1 MTLLLFAL
9 ACTTAILQLS
19 STTDHTMNFNQRYQA
34 ALQSHLSEPST
45 IESSSV
51 AAHLLGQEAAQS
63 GMDVLNLVRTHEQA
77 MIRLTIDQPDT
88 APPLPFKLMP
98 GGSFLLDSL
107 AALEESVADASTSA
121 LGALMESERLL
132 KAEVSKYDQL
142 LSDSR
147 RLEEQARLLAHQILL
162 AQEEERREISR
173 ELHDEVAQILAGIN
187 VRLAALRE
195 SGVINFQNFET
206 GIQLTQQMIEES
218 MNVVHRYA
226 RKLRPA
232 ILDDLGLKPA
242 LRSLIKDL
250 PRSPDL
256 EVCLECADEVEAL
269 DKMRRTVLYRVAHE
283 ALLNVIRHAEAST
296 VTVRLEAVEEGIRLT
311 VQDDGKA
318 FSLDALVFSKH
329 CKRLGLL
336 GMKERVEMVDGN
348 FAIVS
353 EEGKGT
359 LVSATIP
366 FARKQQQEPS

>member
-9 ACTTAILQLS
+9 ACRTAILQFS
-19 STTDHTMNFNQRYQA
+19 ASTDHTMNFNQRYQA
-34 ALQSHLSEPST
+34 ALQSHLSEPT
-45 IESSSV
+45 IIESSSV

-63 GMDVLNLVRTHEQA
+63 GMDVLHLVRTHEQA

-107 AALEESVADASTSA
+107 AALEESVANTSTSA
-121 LGALMESERLL
+121 LGVLMESERRL

-142 LSDSR
+142 LTDSR
-147 RLEEQARLLAHQILL
+147 QLEEQARLLAHQILL

-256 EVCLECADEVEAL
+256 EVCLECADEVETL

-296 VTVRLEAVEEGIRLT
+296 VRVRLEVVEEDIRLT

-336 GMKERVEMVDGN
+336 GMKERVEMVDGI

-366 FARKQQQEPS
+366 FAGEQQQEPS